1 MSFPLLNINYFLTII
16 VILTRTLEGSLQARR
31 CRVFAHWK
39 PTICYR
45 INKIKTLIKMER
57 QFCRLFADQY
67 HSTVTGSSSL
77 LIFFFSFIFLFH
89 FMHVLLLLF
98 TYLYVCS
105 VCRVLNAVVKA
116 WPSKASH
123 LAVHIQACMVFSSQR
138 SIKWTTWI
146 FFIVGVPCAISL
158 MVVQYI

>member
-1 MSFPLLNINYFLTII
+1 MKTTREPVLFILQIFPPYIRKNLLSIWMSFPLLNINYFLTII

-67 HSTVTGSSSL
+67 HSTVTGSSS
-77 LIFFFSFIFLFH
+77 INFFFLIH
-89 FMHVLLLLF
+89 
-98 TYLYVCS
+98 
-105 VCRVLNAVVKA
+105 
-116 WPSKASH
+116 
-123 LAVHIQACMVFSSQR
+123 
-138 SIKWTTWI
+138 
-146 FFIVGVPCAISL
+146 ISL
-158 MVVQYI
+158 SFHACIIIIVHVFVCMFSLSCSECCS

>member
-1 MSFPLLNINYFLTII
+1 MWFMRTTREPVLFILQIFPPYIRKNLLSIWMSFPLLNINYFLTII

-67 HSTVTGSSSL
+67 HSTVTGSSS
-77 LIFFFSFIFLFH
+77 INFFFSHSYFSFISC
-89 FMHVLLLLF
+89 M
-98 TYLYVCS
+98 YYYYCSRICMYVQF
-105 VCRVLNAVVKA
+105 VVF
-116 WPSKASH
+116 WM
-123 LAVHIQACMVFSSQR
+123 L
-138 SIKWTTWI
+138 
-146 FFIVGVPCAISL
+146 
-158 MVVQYI
+158 